1 MDDLVLKKIV
11 LEVINQL
18 NKTCIDSVF
27 VLSDNN
33 SFCFKNE
40 LENMGYKVDISNNAC
55 DFNNHCMFIIDDLS
69 AEIISSISNLLYKD
83 SNTSFIINALL
94 SGKKVLAL
102 KDNDKFDNYKKTA
115 SNQLFSKLLEL
126 ENTAKSYGLIILD
139 SKSFLSYFSKNS
151 NNEIKSSSASFDFTD
166 KKVITK
172 SDIMDIVKD
181 YSSIIVRNNVIITP
195 LVMDYIK
202 ENKINIIYN
211 E

>member
-69 AEIISSISNLLYKD
+69 ADIISSISNLLYKD

-102 KDNDKFDNYKKTA
+102 HRSKIGNIDVKSIKIGEWRYLSKKEVA
-115 SNQLFSKLLEL
+115 QL
-126 ENTAKSYGLIILD
+126 KSGI
-139 SKSFLSYFSKNS
+139 
-151 NNEIKSSSASFDFTD
+151 
-166 KKVITK
+166 
-172 SDIMDIVKD
+172 
-181 YSSIIVRNNVIITP
+181 
-195 LVMDYIK
+195 
-202 ENKINIIYN
+202 
-211 E
+211 